1 MLWQSL
7 ESTMSEEYITAVEAA
22 RIAGVTRA
30 RIYELA
36 REGRLGRQEFGRVW
50 LFTRAEVEAYRAQA
64 AERSRGG
71 RPKDE
76 ARTQARASLA

>member
-1 MLWQSL
+1 M
-7 ESTMSEEYITAVEAA
+7 TDEYITAGEAA

-50 LFTRAEVEAYRAQA
+50 IFTRAEVEAYRAQA
-64 AERSRGG
+64 AERPRGG
-71 RPKDE
+71 RPKE
-76 ARTQARASLA
+76 VVRTLARAYLA